1 MPEKKPSKEQ
11 CQKAIAQ
18 IKQMKDQKQMMNG
31 LKQLIKA
38 GCITQEQAQKMMGG
52 GSKSAG
58 GGPENRDGG
67 SSMDNARYEQATP
80 GTRA

>member
-38 GCITQEQAQKMMGG
+38 GCITQEQAQKMMGS
-52 GSKSAG
+52 GSKSA

>member
-38 GCITQEQAQKMMGG
+38 GCITQEQAQVLKTEMEEALWIMLDTN
-52 GSKSAG
+52 KLHQ
-58 GGPENRDGG
+58 
-67 SSMDNARYEQATP
+67 EQERN
-80 GTRA
+80 GE